1 MLRRQE
7 LCGEL
12 QSRSLRISRLLQI
25 LQQHAADAKNVK
37 QSYIKVVNQKKKQ
50 LKERADALESKKM
63 ENEELTLEN
72 RLLRERFTKLEGM
85 ADERESKLSFADF
98 TVTKFD
104 RMYAAVCSENAAL
117 RKLIERRG
125 LGSPLRMPTP
135 PPPPPPRP
143 PSVGRMPSKQKKAW
157 EDLPPPASPDQ
168 LSPRGASPTISFLER
183 SYAEMRALRTPS
195 PQHIDPFPTRAVQMR
210 ADAGLA
216 QEEEEL
222 NEWIVHEAT
231 QIGADAGLVQEEINE
246 LIGHAQEMADDVLM
260 EQPGSTTNMDAQR
273 NIAAAQMLN
282 IIMAVGSEGEGAD
295 AIEPAAKRKGSGA
308 TAIEPAVDQQQ
319 QQQHQ
324 QQLARARR
332 TSPAVAP
339 PAPKGADA
347 TATEPAVEQQQQQ
360 QQQHQ
365 QQLVR
370 ARRTSP
376 AVAPPA
382 PTKQK
387 GAAATATEPA
397 VEQQQQQQQQ
407 HQQQLVRARRTSP
420 AVAPPAPTKQKGA
433 DATATE
439 PAVEQQQ
446 QQQQQH
452 QQQLVRAR
460 RTSPAVAP
468 PAPTKQK
475 GAAATATEPAVEQQQ
490 QQQQQHQQQLVR
502 ARRTSP
508 AVAPVA
514 VTPAPAKQK
523 GEDATATGKKR
534 RGADIL
540 FYLQLPPPSPT
551 KNRADL
557 DRFALASLRRTQ
569 PNRRVKYQPVKKIDI
584 KWRTREPPVPL
595 GPPAPKRSVSVTP
608 RVWVNVAPMA
618 TLLAAPPHPVERS
631 ASAAPTGRPAGA
643 DARPNHSI
651 CATCGHV
658 LGLTRTKETTKIKGF
673 EKDSVADAVVC
684 NGCNAAF
691 HRDAKLTCCPSYHSA
706 GPEKKE
712 IWICDKTGSMLLM
725 LLRLSTLGRAA
736 RGVTERVVSS
746 PIL

>member
-1 MLRRQE
+1 MGVEVWKNAKGRSGYAAHWRKEFLGSKVETTASAAKAASEGHFERCGDLEYTRMSERVNPDELTLEDALREEDTDVNSPDLLDEFCKTKAPNMLRRQE

-25 LQQHAADAKNVK
+25 LQQH
-37 QSYIKVVNQKKKQ
+37 KKKQ

-72 RLLRERFTKLEGM
+72 RLLRERITKLEGM

-104 RMYAAVCSENAAL
+104 RMYAAVSSENAAL

-135 PPPPPPRP
+135 PPTPPPPRP

-168 LSPRGASPTISFLER
+168 LSPREASPTISFLER
-183 SYAEMRALRTPS
+183 SYAEMKALRTPS
-195 PQHIDPFPTRAVQMR
+195 PQHIDPFPTRAVQMG

-282 IIMAVGSEGEGAD
+282 IIMAVKGAD
-295 AIEPAAKRKGSGA
+295 A

-324 QQLARARR
+324 QQLARGRR

-339 PAPKGADA
+339 PAPA
-347 TATEPAVEQQQQQ
+347 
-360 QQQHQ
+360 
-365 QQLVR
+365 
-370 ARRTSP
+370 
-376 AVAPPA
+376 
-382 PTKQK
+382 KQK
-387 GAAATATEPA
+387 GA
-397 VEQQQQQQQQ
+397 
-407 HQQQLVRARRTSP
+407 
-420 AVAPPAPTKQKGA
+420 
-433 DATATE
+433 
-439 PAVEQQQ
+439 
-446 QQQQQH
+446 
-452 QQQLVRAR
+452 
-460 RTSPAVAP
+460 
-468 PAPTKQK
+468 
-475 GAAATATEPAVEQQQ
+475 
-490 QQQQQHQQQLVR
+490 
-502 ARRTSP
+502 
-508 AVAPVA
+508 
-514 VTPAPAKQK
+514 
-523 GEDATATGKKR
+523 DATATGKKR
-534 RGADIL
+534 RGADAAIDQQQQAPNI
-540 FYLQLPPPSPT
+540 QLPPPSPT

-569 PNRRVKYQPVKKIDI
+569 PNRLVKYQPAKKIDI

-595 GPPAPKRSVSVTP
+595 GPPAAKRSVSVAP
-608 RVWVNVAPMA
+608 RVWANVAPMA
-618 TLLAAPPHPVERS
+618 TPLAAP
-631 ASAAPTGRPAGA
+631 APTGRPAGA

-691 HRDAKLTCCPSYHSA
+691 HRDAKLTCCPTRLLQWLKKGRMQVVGDLPALTIDESA
-706 GPEKKE
+706 GSQEMEEEDMDHGNDAQEDGADAAKK
-712 IWICDKTGSMLLM
+712 S
-725 LLRLSTLGRAA
+725 
-736 RGVTERVVSS
+736 
-746 PIL
+746 

>member
-50 LKERADALESKKM
+50 LKERADELESKKM

-376 AVAPPA
+376 AVAPA
-382 PTKQK
+382 
-387 GAAATATEPA
+387 
-397 VEQQQQQQQQ
+397 
-407 HQQQLVRARRTSP
+407 
-420 AVAPPAPTKQKGA
+420 APTKQKGA

-608 RVWVNVAPMA
+608 RVWANVAPMA

-691 HRDAKLTCCPSYHSA
+691 HRDAKLTCCTSYHSA